1 VRDKSLNQTREGMEI
16 KTAVASSFLDNYSV
30 KVEYDR
36 WGNVAR
42 MEMAQSIL
50 IQMIE

>member
-1 VRDKSLNQTREGMEI
+1 VRDKSLNQRGNGN
-16 KTAVASSFLDNYSV
+16 KNCSNVSSFEEIIIVV

-42 MEMAQSIL
+42 MEISQSIL